1 MRGVTRLRHAIVLL
15 VCAVLA
21 GGLAVLAVADPFHL
35 RYARWYT
42 AGLVL
47 LTLLLLTA
55 ALAVIARRG
64 LLRVLVLVFGGSA
77 VLGWILVVTLAAQL
91 VPENRVLVETVDG
104 GRRLLVI
111 EGSLIS
117 LDPVYAV
124 VLRSGSGPFEQES
137 LVYQGLEQMP
147 QPAQVRFVDAGTVEV
162 SMTSGCRYRSA
173 VEAGTLAV
181 EPVHRPLRIDGC

>member
-15 VCAVLA
+15 VCAALA

-35 RYARWYT
+35 RYARWFT

-91 VPENRVLVETVDG
+91 VPESRVLVETADG
-104 GRRLLVI
+104 GRRLLVM
-111 EGSLIS
+111 EGSLTS

-162 SMTSGCRYRSA
+162 SMTSGCRYRST

>member
-104 GRRLLVI
+104 GRRLLVM
-111 EGSLIS
+111 EGSLVS

>member
-15 VCAVLA
+15 VCAGLA

-35 RYARWYT
+35 RYARWFT

-91 VPENRVLVETVDG
+91 VPESRVLVETADG
-104 GRRLLVI
+104 GRRLLVM

-162 SMTSGCRYRSA
+162 SMTSGCRYRST

>member
-104 GRRLLVI
+104 GRRLLVM